1 MTTHVLRPVQPLRSY
16 ALAAILSAVGA
27 VGVVA
32 GLMGGGIWIVSLG
45 ALVLASGLVLLGAT
59 VASVR
64 RYSVSVDLD
73 EHGYAIHHSVGD
85 QRGSWDDVTRVT
97 RSADGNQL
105 TFHQGDE
112 RRTVLVGRGVT
123 TIAGDVARYLDINR
137 GYGSEPR

>member
-64 RYSVSVDLD
+64 CSSVSVDLD
-73 EHGYAIHHSVGD
+73 EHGYAIHGSVGD

-123 TIAGDVARYLDINR
+123 TIECDVARYLDINR

>member
-1 MTTHVLRPVQPLRSY
+1 MTTHVLRPLPPLRAY
-16 ALAAILSAVGA
+16 AIAAILSAAGA
-27 VGVVA
+27 LVAVA
-32 GLMGGGIWIVSLG
+32 GLLNGSSLAVFLG

-64 RYSVSVDLD
+64 RYRVSVDLD
-73 EHGYAIHHSVGD
+73 ERGYEIHGSGGD
-85 QRGSWDDVTRVT
+85 QSGSWDDVTRVT

-112 RRTVLVGRGVT
+112 RRTVLVGRGVA
-123 TIAGDVARYLDINR
+123 TIEGDVARYLDINR